1 MIFRDTMASFCHN
14 LAACDANF
22 QKTALFLHA
31 RLIFYAKIATFA
43 TIPSRNNL
51 QQIFCFRSSKVHFS
65 LKKDFPK
72 SFFYVKKT
80 LQGSFL

>member
-22 QKTALFLHA
+22 QKTAFFLHA
-31 RLIFYAKIATFA
+31 RLTFYAKIATFA
-43 TIPSRNNL
+43 TIQIRNNL
-51 QQIFCFRSSKVHFS
+51 QQIFCFLPLESSFFS
-65 LKKDFPK
+65 EKRLSKG
-72 SFFYVKKT
+72 FFYVKKT